1 MVLDG
6 TSSQKYPVNAG
17 VSQGS
22 IPSPTLFLL
31 YINDLP
37 DDICNIAIYTDDILY
52 FKCDQASELWQQLQ
66 FASELPDTVDQGR
79 KWLVDFSAGKTELVS
94 FDQSNSTG
102 AIDVKMDGSA
112 PKEKSS
118 LIMLG
123 LTFISKLNCGSIAKA
138 LSLLLKLHVR
148 N

>member
-17 VSQGS
+17 VPQGS

-31 YINDLP
+31 YINDLM
-37 DDICNIAIYTDDILY
+37 IFAIYTDDILY
-52 FKCDQASELWQQLQ
+52 FKCDQASELWEQLQ

-94 FDQSNSTG
+94 FD
-102 AIDVKMDGSA
+102 
-112 PKEKSS
+112 
-118 LIMLG
+118 
-123 LTFISKLNCGSIAKA
+123 
-138 LSLLLKLHVR
+138 
-148 N
+148 